1 MRRKDREM
9 DRDFGLYVIDQ
20 ARFAVLTT
28 TDKEGRAYAI
38 PVSPARLGDSIYLH
52 SAPEGHKIEN
62 LKFNPAVT
70 MVFVGDTHIPEPI
83 KPEEY
88 DALVASGQVA
98 SLVANKFTTE
108 YESAILT
115 GTASFVTDNEE
126 KMKGLRVISEKYT
139 PENMPYFEAAA
150 MSGMSRLVVLRI
162 DIETITAKRKKYDAN
177 GVEMKWGRME

>member
-9 DRDFGLYVIDQ
+9 DRKFGLYVMDK

-28 TDKEGRAYAI
+28 IGEDGLAYSV
-38 PVSPARLGDSIYLH
+38 PVSHARVGDSIYLH
-52 SAPEGHKIEN
+52 SAPEGRKIDN
-62 LKFNPAVT
+62 LKYNPAVT

-108 YESAILT
+108 FESAIIT

-126 KMKGLRVISEKYT
+126 KLKGLRAICQKLT

-150 MSGMSRLVVLRI
+150 KSGMSRLVVLRI
-162 DIETITAKRKKYDAN
+162 DLELVTAKRKKYDAD